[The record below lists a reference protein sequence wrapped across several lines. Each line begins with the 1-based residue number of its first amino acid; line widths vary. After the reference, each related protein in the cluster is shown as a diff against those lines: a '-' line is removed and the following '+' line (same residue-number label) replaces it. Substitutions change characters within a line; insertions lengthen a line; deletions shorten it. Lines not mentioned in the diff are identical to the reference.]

1 MLLDLLMRSKR
12 PVGTSTEGKRGLRL
26 SRGSPVRRRTHSR
39 SSGITVARSWK
50 GEFGSD
56 PSEGDLVDL
65 ARLFRIRRFGAD
77 TASTDWREATSL
89 VGSRLYAGAD
99 QGERRPQRCLKSSG
113 RQYSRPSRN
122 ARACAARCS
131 IRVPRGLTPSAK
143 CSDFRVRFTI
153 SSA

>member
-1 MLLDLLMRSKR
+1 
-12 PVGTSTEGKRGLRL
+12 
-26 SRGSPVRRRTHSR
+26 
-39 SSGITVARSWK
+39 VARSWK

-113 RQYSRPSRN
+113 SLFAAELLRIEMAWRARFDLPVIPISGRPGSTGRSMRFAATRTTN
-122 ARACAARCS
+122 ASGSLATR
-131 IRVPRGLTPSAK
+131 
-143 CSDFRVRFTI
+143 D
-153 SSA
+153 